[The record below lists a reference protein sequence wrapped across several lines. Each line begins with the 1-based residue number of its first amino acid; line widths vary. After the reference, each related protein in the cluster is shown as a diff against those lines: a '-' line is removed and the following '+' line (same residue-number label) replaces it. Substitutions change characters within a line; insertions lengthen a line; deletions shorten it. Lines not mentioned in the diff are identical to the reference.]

1 MTEKKQAVT
10 VLLTLMMLV
19 SAATSFG
26 QAQVKTEEK
35 SSMKQ
40 PARVKILE
48 VYGRAGGYGELTMR
62 WKPAEGA
69 SGYEQQVNRMKNG
82 KWTGWKSFVYDE
94 DGKKQKFIN
103 YDTTLKLLKRR
114 YPDGYVEIMKKDG
127 SGFRHCSVKK
137 AAEYIIGRRAA
148 RLKVVEDLSV
158 YRFRVRAY
166 RMVKGKKVY
175 GAWSRPAEAKK
186 TIDLKSLKKILRD
199 YAVKYAEKQNLN
211 FIYLDEADGNDENS
225 SYILEGTL
233 GAFSRYA
240 RQEDVI
246 KKLKAEIRFYID
258 RTGET
263 EENRGFLYIKKS
275 KPGQMEGMELHTSK
289 DIYYTAWML
298 RG

>member
-1 MTEKKQAVT
+1 
-10 VLLTLMMLV
+10 
-19 SAATSFG
+19 
-26 QAQVKTEEK
+26 
-35 SSMKQ
+35 
-40 PARVKILE
+40 
-48 VYGRAGGYGELTMR
+48 
-62 WKPAEGA
+62 
-69 SGYEQQVNRMKNG
+69 
-82 KWTGWKSFVYDE
+82 
-94 DGKKQKFIN
+94 
-103 YDTTLKLLKRR
+103 
-114 YPDGYVEIMKKDG
+114 MKKDG

-199 YAVKYAEKQNLN
+199 YAVEYAKKQNLN
-211 FIYLDEADGNDENS
+211 FTYLDEADGNDENS
-225 SYILEGTL
+225 SYILARYTWCFFKVCQTGRCNKKTKSRNPVL
-233 GAFSRYA
+233 YRQNRRKQRKTVGFS
-240 RQEDVI
+240 
-246 KKLKAEIRFYID
+246 
-258 RTGET
+258 
-263 EENRGFLYIKKS
+263 YIKKS